1 MRYQDNSK
9 TVYFLRK
16 DLERTKTQIKPK
28 PTNKTKI
35 SEQKA
40 TKANTFSRRKTSK
53 RGKIVY
59 FAFLKKTEIVLIT
72 SFTIL
77 HSIINILYFSVKQPD
92 IDDI

>member
-35 SEQKA
+35 SEQKQQRQTRFRA
-40 TKANTFSRRKTSK
+40 EKLL
-53 RGKIVY
+53 RGGKLFILR
-59 FAFLKKTEIVLIT
+59 FLKKLKL
-72 SFTIL
+72 S
-77 HSIINILYFSVKQPD
+77 
-92 IDDI
+92 